1 MTTYDTNV
9 WDNCR
14 WLQVQNHRRLDDGT
28 YTPESRWQWLLV
40 EKLLKWFS
48 HKSRAGVLCFATTA
62 RYQRQDK
69 LSPQLSNLCGD
80 FDADSDDDFEKI
92 ANSVDFLI
100 NHFVGLNV
108 PDEYLRVWFSGG
120 RSFHFEI
127 PYQTFD
133 VQPTVELNLR
143 WKFIIEQ
150 INETLPDGCFPF
162 DLSLYSNPRM
172 FRLPNSF
179 YPKYNAYKIELAHD
193 DIHLPI
199 GDIRELAREPQ
210 DALYMEAGYA
220 EYAPVWKAIDW
231 YQEQVEAWEELEAD
245 RGEIPTDPEAIKA
258 MVSVPLC
265 INDLRTNAADRLG
278 KPGTANK
285 AQIHDATYSLAK
297 GIPKAAAVDAIET
310 WIHDARPDYQNTKSV
325 VKSIYANPS
334 KYKFSC
340 ALAWHLELNCAKEA
354 CPLYRKHDLRK
365 HSERVRVVQNID
377 WKPPIREAVTVTN
390 ARKLMENHLV
400 DTVIDGWQNPTTAI
414 TAYALPPG
422 GGKTITALRALQQ
435 GVIGHV
441 LYFAPR
447 HRMLDEQT
455 EAFPQFYR
463 VRARSFTDE
472 DLPLDEQLCIQPA
485 RCDLYAAKRY
495 NAVKS
500 VCMTQCP
507 KRFQCDYRWQFVPR
521 NAMLTHDYLSG
532 STFTEWLTQGIGG
545 LDPPFSWA
553 IIIDE
558 PSISTF
564 IEQVNVTNS
573 TLTKAINQT
582 SDENVR
588 TLLEVVRSAIET
600 VCNSGE
606 KPVHLIGQAA
616 FDVIVEAAKKA
627 GVDLSELVA
636 RAREAIDDSKKA
648 RVRVE
653 FESMLA
659 ISQKGTSIEALIRGE
674 SVWLPV
680 SEIEIDEKTKVLT
693 MPAWLAETH
702 SLSGIA
708 VSDVVEVEAEG
719 NQSELLLNFIEDFVR
734 CLEANLAKSKPFN
747 SPMVI
752 AKIAKCPTLRL
763 NLKRNL
769 DHLSGP
775 VIMLD
780 ACAQPQLLSAL
791 TGRDVNTWNVP
802 LKLEQTEIIQTTDG
816 YYGITT
822 LWNKQ
827 ESQPKGT
834 FNRMVTAVNRL
845 IAGKEAE
852 TLIVTWKLLA
862 DHLIDWQAQGKLD
875 TRVAVAWYGGIEGL
889 NAFEDRKQVILLGTP
904 TAPVEDIVEMGQA
917 IWANDP
923 TPLNPEIRYVW
934 RRYAYKDSEGN
945 GMEAQ
950 VWEFCDDRLNLIL
963 RTHREHEMIQAAHRI
978 RPLLTAGKTIYL
990 LSNLPIEE
998 LPPTQLTTLD
1008 KLAGNGEPEGF
1019 EPFVG
1024 LVEAIVDEFTGVW
1037 SKLLE
1042 HEKSSKDTFVI
1053 NTISYNNDVLAKKW
1067 ATIDA
1072 RTIRR
1077 WLSKAVSQLGL
1088 TATQVAFGKGL
1099 SIKVWHRRGELN
1111 EAKVRNLWKEV
1122 QR

>member
-1 MTTYDTNV
+1 MVETYDTNE
-9 WDNCR
+9 WGDCR
-14 WLQVQNHRRLDDGT
+14 WLQVHNHRRLPDGT
-28 YTPESRWQWLLV
+28 YTPESRWQWLSV
-40 EKLLKWFS
+40 DKLHKWFQ

-62 RYQRQDK
+62 RYQTK
-69 LSPQLSNLCGD
+69 NKGAPQLSNLCGD
-80 FDADSDDDFEKI
+80 FDADSDDDFPAI
-92 ANSVDFLI
+92 ANSVAFII
-100 NHFVGLNV
+100 NHFMGFNV

-127 PYQTFD
+127 PYQAFD
-133 VQPTVELNLR
+133 VKPTVELNQR

-172 FRLPNSF
+172 FRLPNSY

-193 DIHLPI
+193 EIRLPI
-199 GDIRELAREPQ
+199 SEIRDMAREPQ
-210 DALYMEAGYA
+210 EPLYSEASYVD
-220 EYAPVWKAIDW
+220 YAPVGKAMDW
-231 YQEQVEAWEELEAD
+231 YQEHIEAWEALDAERE
-245 RGEIPTDPEAIKA
+245 EIPIDPEAIKA

-265 INDLRTNAADRLG
+265 IKGLRTHG
-278 KPGTANK
+278 PKQSGTRNK
-285 AQIHDATYSLAK
+285 CQVLDATYSLHRGASSAEA
-297 GIPKAAAVDAIET
+297 IAAIDGWTDLMPGDECKKKERRASTRSAVKT
-310 WIHDARPDYQNTKSV
+310 
-325 VKSIYANPS
+325 IYTNPN
-334 KYKFSC
+334 KYRFAC
-340 ALAWHLELNCAKEA
+340 QFAWHLELDCAKDA

-365 HSERVRVVQNID
+365 HSERVRVVPYID
-377 WKPPIREAVTVTN
+377 WNPPIREAVTVTN
-390 ARKLMENHLV
+390 ARKLMEAHLV

-455 EAFPQFYR
+455 ETFPQFFR
-463 VRARSFTDE
+463 VRARSFVDE
-472 DLPLDEQLCIQPA
+472 TLSPDEQLCIMPKT
-485 RCDLYAAKRY
+485 CDMYANYRY

-500 VCMTQCP
+500 VCMTQCE

-521 NAMLTHDYLSG
+521 NAMLTHDYLSS

-616 FDVIVEAAKKA
+616 FDAILEAAKKA

-636 RAREAIDDSKKA
+636 RAREAIDETKA
-648 RVRVE
+648 HRVRVE
-653 FESMLA
+653 FESLLD
-659 ISQKGTSIEALIRGE
+659 ISQNGKSVNLLIDTE
-674 SVWLPV
+674 EIWLPA
-680 SEIEIDEKTKVLT
+680 SEIEIEEATKVVI
-693 MPAWLAETH
+693 MPRWLAEKH
-702 SLSGIA
+702 NLSGIA
-708 VSDVVEVEAEG
+708 VSNEVEAEG
-719 NQSELLLNFIEDFVR
+719 NQSELLLNFTEDLVR
-734 CLEANLAKSKPFN
+734 CLEADLAKSKPFN

-752 AKIAKCPTLRL
+752 AKIAQCPTLRL
-763 NLKRNL
+763 NLKRRF
-769 DHLSGP
+769 DHIRGP
-775 VIMLD
+775 VVMLD
-780 ACAQPQLLSAL
+780 ACAQPELLSAL
-791 TGRDVNTWNVP
+791 TGRAVNAWHVP
-802 LKLEQTEIIQTTDG
+802 IPLESTPIVQITDG
-816 YYGITT
+816 YFGITT
-822 LWNKQ
+822 LMNQQKRAFLRIM
-827 ESQPKGT
+827 E
-834 FNRMVTAVNRL
+834 AVNRL
-845 IAGKEAE
+845 IVGHEAN
-852 TLIVTWKLLA
+852 TLIVTWKVLA
-862 DHLIDWQAQGKLD
+862 EDLIALQEQGTFD
-875 TRVAVAWYGGIEGL
+875 ARVAIAWYGAIEGL
-889 NAFEDRKQVILLGTP
+889 NAYENRTQAILIGAP
-904 TAPVEDIVEMGQA
+904 TAKVEDIVEMGHA

-923 TPLNPEIRYVW
+923 IPLNPEIRYVW

-950 VWEFCDDRLNLIL
+950 VWEFVDERLNLIL

-990 LSNLPIEE
+990 LSNVPIEE
-998 LPPTQLTTLD
+998 LPPTRLTTLD

-1042 HEKSSKDTFVI
+1042 NEKSSNLTFVI
-1053 NTISYNNDVLAKKW
+1053 NTISYNNNEIAKFLSSLSRP
-1067 ATIDA
+1067 TVN
-1072 RTIRR
+1072 R
-1077 WLSKAVSQLGL
+1077 WLSKAASQLGL
-1088 TATQVAFGKGL
+1088 VSTQVAFGKGL

-1111 EAKVRNLWKEV
+1111 EAKVRNLWKGG